1 MFIAQWMERVG
12 ADPIGKE
19 PLLYPKG
26 NEKELK
32 RLQALVTKLEID
44 PLIARKNRDL
54 AAMSP
59 VFYYLCRTPG

>member
-1 MFIAQWMERVG
+1 MFIVRWMERVG
-12 ADPIGKE
+12 AYPIGKE

-26 NEKELK
+26 NEEELN

-44 PLIARKNRDL
+44 PLIARTNWDL